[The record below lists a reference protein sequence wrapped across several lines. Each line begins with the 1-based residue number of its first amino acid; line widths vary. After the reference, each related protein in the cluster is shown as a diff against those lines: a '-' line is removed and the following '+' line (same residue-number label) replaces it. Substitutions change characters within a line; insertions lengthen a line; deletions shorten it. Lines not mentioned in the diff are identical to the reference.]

1 MSFVVGA
8 TIALCWRDAMLLTAY
23 SEAKNYVGIATTVGS
38 RTAICHQS
46 ADVGLD
52 SVLALG

>member
-8 TIALCWRDAMLLTAY
+8 TIALCWRNAMLLTAY

-38 RTAICHQS
+38 RVAICHQS